1 MRTLSLCAALAL
13 PLWLGLA
20 PATPAHATDVR
31 HDATAV
37 TRVRQAAT
45 LGALDVNAPESFED
59 ARRGLIASPS
69 GQVRNVQ
76 GQVVWD
82 FDVLRFAQGEAPATV
97 HPGLWRQA
105 RLNQTPGLYQVREGI
120 WQLRGFD
127 LANLTLIQGRTGW
140 IVVDPLTTQETAAAA
155 LAFARQ
161 HLGVQ
166 PVSGLV
172 FTHSH
177 VDHFGGA
184 LGVLTAQEA
193 KARGVPIV
201 APAGFMEE
209 ATSENVLLGP
219 AMSRRAGFMYG
230 SHLPRDARGV
240 VDNGLGM
247 AVAAGRI
254 GILPPTVLI
263 DQPTQALDIDG
274 VHFVFHNVP
283 GSEAPA
289 EMTFELPDLRAFGAA
304 ELVSQTMHNLYTLR
318 GAKVRDALAW
328 SRYID
333 RAIEHAGR
341 AEVVFLQHG
350 WPVWGRERIDTFMTT
365 QRDTYR
371 YLHDQ
376 TVRLLNAGQTPGEIA
391 EAVQLPPALAA
402 QWASRGYYGTVKHNV
417 RAVAQ
422 FYLGWFDAHPATLDP
437 LPPVEAARRY
447 VNLAGGAD
455 AAMAVARQAYDAGD
469 YRWTAELLRHV
480 LLADGKNAAA
490 RSLMAQSLEQ
500 LGYAAESAP
509 WRNFYLTGAQEL
521 RQGIAPRSTSA
532 PRGAL
537 ADMLMQTPIPQFL
550 DAMAASLNGPRADDV
565 RLGVALRF
573 SDVGESYG
581 LWIENAVL
589 HHRSGMPLQ
598 PPSTTL
604 TLSKPAFLR
613 LINGQAT
620 PQELVASGALR
631 IDGDA
636 QALRQ
641 LMGLLDKPMRDFPIM
656 TR

>member
-1 MRTLSLCAALAL
+1 MRNLPTLAALAL
-13 PLWLGLA
+13 PLLLGLA
-20 PATPAHATDVR
+20 PATFAQVADVR
-31 HDATAV
+31 QDATAA
-37 TRVRQAAT
+37 TRARQTAS
-45 LGALDVNAPESFED
+45 LGTLDVNAPASFDD
-59 ARRGLIASPS
+59 ARRGLIATPS
-69 GQVRNVQ
+69 GQVRNAQ

-82 FDVLRFAQGEAPATV
+82 FDALQFAQGEAPATV
-97 HPGLWRQA
+97 HPSLWRHA

-161 HLGVQ
+161 HLGAQ

-184 LGVLTAQEA
+184 LGVLTAQDA
-193 KARGVPIV
+193 KARSVPIV
-201 APAGFMEE
+201 APVGFMEE

-230 SHLPRDARGV
+230 SQLPRDARGV

-247 AVAAGRI
+247 AVAVGRI

-274 VHFVFHNVP
+274 VRFVFHNVP

-289 EMTFELPDLRAFGAA
+289 EMVFELPDLRAYGAA
-304 ELVSQTMHNLYTLR
+304 ELVSQTLHNLYTLR

-333 RAIEHAGR
+333 SAIAHARRAD
-341 AEVVFLQHG
+341 VVFLQHG
-350 WPVWGRERIDTFMTT
+350 WPVWGRERIDTFLTT

-376 TVRLLNAGQTPGEIA
+376 TVRLLNAGLTPGEIA
-391 EAVQLPPALAA
+391 EAVQLPSTLAA

-447 VNLAGGAD
+447 VALAGGAD
-455 AAMAVARQAYDAGD
+455 AAV
-469 YRWTAELLRHV
+469 
-480 LLADGKNAAA
+480 AA
-490 RSLMAQSLEQ
+490 R
-500 LGYAAESAP
+500 
-509 WRNFYLTGAQEL
+509 
-521 RQGIAPRSTSA
+521 
-532 PRGAL
+532 
-537 ADMLMQTPIPQFL
+537 
-550 DAMAASLNGPRADDV
+550 
-565 RLGVALRF
+565 
-573 SDVGESYG
+573 
-581 LWIENAVL
+581 
-589 HHRSGMPLQ
+589 
-598 PPSTTL
+598 
-604 TLSKPAFLR
+604 
-613 LINGQAT
+613 AT
-620 PQELVASGALR
+620 
-631 IDGDA
+631 
-636 QALRQ
+636 
-641 LMGLLDKPMRDFPIM
+641 
-656 TR
+656 